1 MLVIII
7 MGVFIMKIIIIG
19 DGKIGSVLAEQLSRE
34 NHEVTLI
41 DHHPDPLEQSNKD
54 LDVMVVE
61 GDGSSHLVQK
71 EAGVETADLVI
82 ACTGADELNLLCC
95 LIAKKLGAKHTIAR
109 VRNPKYVEELALI
122 KDDLGL
128 SMSIN
133 PEQECAME
141 MARVLRFP
149 SAIKIDT
156 FAKGQVEILKYNV
169 TETSPINGMSLIE
182 MSKLRAKVLICAVER
197 GEREVYIPS
206 GEFRLQAGDRISV
219 VASPAEALRFFRQ
232 IGVTKAKVRQAMV
245 IGGGHMGYYLSKRLL
260 EAGMDVKLV
269 EADKSRCEELSE
281 LLPSATVLHGD
292 GTDQKLLME
301 EGLAHMDAVAAM
313 TGIDEENILLSLYA
327 RQTTNAKV
335 ITKVNRDSYEN
346 IVEQL
351 ELGSVYYPRRI
362 CADNVVRYVRAMQ
375 ASDDYASMETLC
387 KIASGKV
394 EAMEFRVTA
403 ESWFCGVPLQELSLR
418 NNLLVGCISRN
429 GRTITPRGSDTIE
442 VGDSVIVVT
451 THSGLRSL
459 DDIFAVKK

>member
-1 MLVIII
+1 
-7 MGVFIMKIIIIG
+7 MKIIIIG
-19 DGKIGSVLAEQLSRE
+19 DGKIGSVLAEQLSKE
-34 NHEVTLI
+34 THAVTLI
-41 DHHPDPLEQSNKD
+41 DHHADPLEQSNKE

-156 FAKGQVEILKYNV
+156 FSKGQVEILKYNV

-206 GEFRLQAGDRISV
+206 GEFRLQAGDRISI

-232 IGVTKAKVRQAMV
+232 IGVAKARVRQAMV
-245 IGGGHMGYYLSKRLL
+245 IGGGHMGYYLSRRLL
-260 EAGMDVKLV
+260 EAGMDVKIV
-269 EADKSRCEELSE
+269 ESDRTRCEELSE
-281 LLPSATVLHGD
+281 LLPAATILHGD
-292 GTDQKLLME
+292 GTDQKLLLE

-327 RQTTNAKV
+327 RRTTDAKV
-335 ITKVNRDSYEN
+335 ITKVNRDSYED

-351 ELGSVYYPRRI
+351 ELGSVFYPRRI

-375 ASDDYASMETLC
+375 ASDAYASMETLC

-403 ESWFCGVPLQELSLR
+403 ASWFCGVPLQELSLK
-418 NNLLVGCISRN
+418 NDLLVGCISRN